1 MFIVE
6 GKDKET
12 GKIVRG
18 YFENH
23 LSEKVIKSEK
33 PHPED
38 TGVLMDGKKFFV
50 HKHDTWEVDEETI
63 KIEVALALYTKQE
76 IESAVIF
83 AESHG
88 HLRKRKKSEIRMP
101 KQLKED

>member
-12 GKIVRG
+12 GKTVRG

-23 LSEKVIKSEK
+23 LGDKLIKSEK
-33 PHPED
+33 PIPKD
-38 TGVLMDGKKFFV
+38 TGVLVHGKKFFV
-50 HKHDTWEVDEETI
+50 HAHEFWEVDEKTI
-63 KIEVALALYTKQE
+63 KIEVAMALYTKLE

-83 AESHG
+83 AELHG
-88 HLRKRKKSEIRMP
+88 HLRKRKDSEERKPI
-101 KQLKED
+101 KES